1 MLKLIFIFNVKNTG
15 VSKELDL
22 NDKNLDM
29 IFKMTKKNNIGDD
42 ELEKYATDENIM
54 NLKKVIK
61 FIKDRR
67 LYQTSKLRKF
77 TIE

>member
-15 VSKELDL
+15 VSKGLDL

-61 FIKDRR
+61 FI
-67 LYQTSKLRKF
+67 
-77 TIE
+77 

>member
-61 FIKDRR
+61 FI
-67 LYQTSKLRKF
+67 
-77 TIE
+77 